1 MEKGEEMRELTGR
14 HVLMITVSAF
24 GLIIGVNL
32 LMAYKAI
39 STFPGLEVQNSYVA
53 SQTWDAERAAQ
64 NALNWRLAPAYDGA
78 ARTLTLAFTGADG
91 LPVVLSDLKVL
102 LGRPTEARD
111 DLHPDFVRQA
121 GVYVASA
128 DLRPGK
134 WMLHVEATAK
144 DGTLFRQRID
154 LFVKG

>member
-1 MEKGEEMRELTGR
+1 MRELTGR
-14 HVLMITVSAF
+14 HVLGITVASF

-32 LMAYKAI
+32 LMAYQAI
-39 STFPGLEVQNSYVA
+39 TTFPGLEVQNSYVA

-64 NALNWRLAPAYDGA
+64 NALNWRLVPVYDPLA
-78 ARTLTLAFTGADG
+78 QTLTLAFTDTDNLPIEVSG
-91 LPVVLSDLKVL
+91 LNVL

-111 DLHPDFVRQA
+111 DRRPDFVRQV
-121 GVYVASA
+121 GVYVAQA

-134 WMLHVEATAK
+134 WMLHVEAVAK